1 MKQDYKNNLDVY
13 SPVEKEVFIEIIND
27 LIFKVNRLMDTDDS
41 PLVVNLKAFLMKEYQ
56 ALYNATD
63 EEQIIDIKK
72 RVQVIGEI
80 LHVN

>member
-1 MKQDYKNNLDVY
+1 
-13 SPVEKEVFIEIIND
+13 
-27 LIFKVNRLMDTDDS
+27 MDTDYS
-41 PLVVNLKAFLMKEYQ
+41 PLFVNLKAFLMIEYQ

-80 LHVN
+80 LHVNWIFTPWQDLLQKPIISV

>member
-13 SPVEKEVFIEIIND
+13 SPVDKEVFIEIIND

-72 RVQVIGEI
+72 RVQVIGEL

>member
-13 SPVEKEVFIEIIND
+13 SPVDKEVFIEIIND
-27 LIFKVNRLMDTDDS
+27 LIFKVNRLMDTDGS

>member
-27 LIFKVNRLMDTDDS
+27 LIFKVNRLLDTDDS

-63 EEQIIDIKK
+63 EKQIIDIKK

>member
-1 MKQDYKNNLDVY
+1 MKQDYKNNLDLY
-13 SPVEKEVFIEIIND
+13 SPVDKEVFIEIIND

>member
-1 MKQDYKNNLDVY
+1 MKQYYKNNLDVY
-13 SPVEKEVFIEIIND
+13 SPVDKEVFIEIIND

>member
-13 SPVEKEVFIEIIND
+13 SPVDKEVFFEIIND

>member
-13 SPVEKEVFIEIIND
+13 SPVDKEVFIEIIND

-56 ALYNATD
+56 ALYNETD

>member
-13 SPVEKEVFIEIIND
+13 SPVDKEVFIEIIND

-80 LHVN
+80 LYVN

>member
-1 MKQDYKNNLDVY
+1 MQQDYKNNLDVY
-13 SPVEKEVFIEIIND
+13 SPVDKEVFIEIIND

>member
-13 SPVEKEVFIEIIND
+13 SPIDKEVFIEIIND

>member
-13 SPVEKEVFIEIIND
+13 SPVDKEVFIEIIND

-41 PLVVNLKAFLMKEYQ
+41 LLVVNLKAFLMKEYQ

>member
-13 SPVEKEVFIEIIND
+13 SPVDTEVFIEIIND

>member
-13 SPVEKEVFIEIIND
+13 SPVDKEVFIEIIND
-27 LIFKVNRLMDTDDS
+27 LIFKVDRLMDTDDS

>member
-1 MKQDYKNNLDVY
+1 MKQDYKNILDVY
-13 SPVEKEVFIEIIND
+13 SPVDKEVFIEIIND

>member
-13 SPVEKEVFIEIIND
+13 NPVDKEVFIEIIND

>member
-13 SPVEKEVFIEIIND
+13 SPVDKEVFIEIIND

-63 EEQIIDIKK
+63 EEQIIDIQK

>member
-13 SPVEKEVFIEIIND
+13 SPVDKEVFIEIIND
-27 LIFKVNRLMDTDDS
+27 LIFKVNRRMDTDDS

>member
-1 MKQDYKNNLDVY
+1 MKQDYKNNLYEY
-13 SPVEKEVFIEIIND
+13 SPVDKEVFIEIIND

>member
-1 MKQDYKNNLDVY
+1 MKQDDKNNLDVY
-13 SPVEKEVFIEIIND
+13 SPVDKEVFIEIIND

>member
-1 MKQDYKNNLDVY
+1 MNQDYKNNLDVY
-13 SPVEKEVFIEIIND
+13 SPVDKEVFIEIIND

>member
-1 MKQDYKNNLDVY
+1 
-13 SPVEKEVFIEIIND
+13 
-27 LIFKVNRLMDTDDS
+27 MDTDDS

>member
-1 MKQDYKNNLDVY
+1 MKQDYRNNLDVY
-13 SPVEKEVFIEIIND
+13 SPVDKEVFIEIIND

>member
-1 MKQDYKNNLDVY
+1 MKQDYKHNLDVY
-13 SPVEKEVFIEIIND
+13 SPVDKEVFIEIIND

>member
-13 SPVEKEVFIEIIND
+13 SPVDKEVFIEIIND

>member
-13 SPVEKEVFIEIIND
+13 RPVDKEVFIEIIND

>member
-13 SPVEKEVFIEIIND
+13 SPVDKEVFIEIIND

-63 EEQIIDIKK
+63 EEQIIDIKQ

>member
-13 SPVEKEVFIEIIND
+13 SPVDKEVIIEIIND

>member
-13 SPVEKEVFIEIIND
+13 SPVDKEVFIEIIND
-27 LIFKVNRLMDTDDS
+27 LIFKVNRLLDTDDS
-41 PLVVNLKAFLMKEYQ
+41 PLVVNLKAFLMKEDQ

-63 EEQIIDIKK
+63 EKQIIDIKK

>member
-13 SPVEKEVFIEIIND
+13 SPVDKEVFIEIINA

>member
-13 SPVEKEVFIEIIND
+13 SPVDKEVFIEIIND

-56 ALYNATD
+56 ALYNVTD

>member
-13 SPVEKEVFIEIIND
+13 SPVDKEVFIEIIND

-72 RVQVIGEI
+72 RVQVVGEI

>member
-13 SPVEKEVFIEIIND
+13 SPVDKEVFIEIIND
-27 LIFKVNRLMDTDDS
+27 LIFKVNRLMDMDDS

>member
-13 SPVEKEVFIEIIND
+13 SPVDKEVFIND

>member
-1 MKQDYKNNLDVY
+1 MKQDYKNYLDVY
-13 SPVEKEVFIEIIND
+13 SPVDKEVFIEIIND

>member
-1 MKQDYKNNLDVY
+1 MKQDYKKQ
-13 SPVEKEVFIEIIND
+13 PGRIQPCRQRVFIEIIND

-63 EEQIIDIKK
+63 EEQIIDIKNVSK
-72 RVQVIGEI
+72 
-80 LHVN
+80 

>member
-13 SPVEKEVFIEIIND
+13 SPVDKEVFIEIIND

-63 EEQIIDIKK
+63 DEQIIDIKK

>member
-13 SPVEKEVFIEIIND
+13 SPVDKEVFIEIIND

-41 PLVVNLKAFLMKEYQ
+41 PLVVNLKAILMKEDQ

>member
-13 SPVEKEVFIEIIND
+13 SPVDKEVFIEIIND
-27 LIFKVNRLMDTDDS
+27 LIFKVNRLLDTDDS

>member
-13 SPVEKEVFIEIIND
+13 SPVDKEVFIEIIND

-63 EEQIIDIKK
+63 EEQIIDIKNVSK
-72 RVQVIGEI
+72 
-80 LHVN
+80 